1 MHEVSLMRE
10 LLTQVKQAMQQ
21 NGVERVSSLQ
31 IEIGPLAGVEPL
43 LVEQAFCFLIPRTVF
58 EDTRL
63 EVHEPA
69 LMAVCQECQRDFE
82 VVDFKFSCP
91 SCLSSKVQITS
102 GDQLR
107 LLSITVKLDGELD
120 EDSNVCLG
128 KIEK

>member
-43 LVEQAFCFLIPRTVF
+43 LVEQAFCVLIPETVF
-58 EDTRL
+58 ERTRL
-63 EVHEPA
+63 VVHQPA
-69 LMAVCQECQRDFE
+69 LMAVCQECQCEFE
-82 VVDFKFSCP
+82 VMNFQFSCP
-91 SCLSSKVQITS
+91 TCSSSKVQVTS

-107 LLSITVKLDGELD
+107 LLSITVELN
-120 EDSNVCLG
+120 ENSNVCLG
-128 KIEK
+128 VIKE

>member
-10 LLTQVKQAMQQ
+10 LLSQVKMAMKQSKM
-21 NGVERVSSLQ
+21 ERVSTIQ

-43 LVEQAFCFLIPRTVF
+43 LVANAFRVLIPETVF
-58 EDTRL
+58 EGTRL
-63 EVHEPA
+63 EVHQPA
-69 LMAVCQECQRDFE
+69 LMAVCQECQRNFE

-91 SCLSSKVQITS
+91 NCLSSKVQVTS

-107 LLSITVKLDGELD
+107 LLSITVELD

-128 KIEK
+128 EIRK